1 MCQPPSQRPSQSQ
14 LHLLPTVNAR
24 LQPAHQPQRLR
35 RKKASSVGSKA
46 CSAARLHLPARSRN
60 QEKTSAAKAV
70 ATSAVN
76 APSAVAVTAAVVAA
90 VSAVPAANV
99 VASVAQ
105 NAVKRVNPA
114 SRVNPAANAVPRPA
128 LSAHRA
134 KAAPKVAVKSSHAV
148 KAKVAVSVHVVSAAT
163 AAQSATARHVM
174 LRRKNSHW
182 PTRPPWP
189 LHLATTPPTR
199 MPRVKSAS
207 PVKHVVKVA
216 ANAVGVAMIAVTA
229 HPAQKTTMPPL
240 RMVALRKPLNDSK
253 AKAAPQSRATGK
265 PPVKTAARNAHRV
278 NAAAVTAT
286 AVTAASAVTAL
297 MPMPIQQPPQPKAT
311 TSSACR

>member
-1 MCQPPSQRPSQSQ
+1 
-14 LHLLPTVNAR
+14 
-24 LQPAHQPQRLR
+24 
-35 RKKASSVGSKA
+35 
-46 CSAARLHLPARSRN
+46 
-60 QEKTSAAKAV
+60 
-70 ATSAVN
+70 VN

-114 SRVNPAANAVPRPA
+114 ANAAPRHA

-134 KAAPKVAVKSSHAV
+134 KAALKVAVKSSHAV
-148 KAKVAVSVHVVSAAT
+148 KARVAVSVHAVSAAT
-163 AAQSATARHVM
+163 AVQSATARHAM
-174 LRRKNSHW
+174 LPRKNSHW

-189 LHLATTPPTR
+189 LHHAATPPTR
-199 MPRVKSAS
+199 MPRVKNAS
-207 PVKHVVKVA
+207 PASHVVKVA
-216 ANAVGVAMIAVTA
+216 ANAVAVATIAVTA

-240 RMVALRKPLNDSK
+240 LMAALRKPLNDSK
-253 AKAAPQSRATGK
+253 AKAARQSRATGK

-286 AVTAASAVTAL
+286 DVTAASAVIA
-297 MPMPIQQPPQPKAT
+297 PMPTPTQHPPLAKAT
-311 TSSACR
+311 TNSACR